1 MIGFIVRRDAF
12 LLRIAPPTLVLLI
25 SLFGGSTP
33 CHPNPEQSE
42 PKTAEPTR
50 EDCLAVVAQARAL
63 AEALPAEHLS
73 RYFAERYLLQAMAE
87 SGNGEFDECLEYA
100 GLAMD
105 EVRELRHVLQ
115 PGETLR
121 VLRPDE

>member
-1 MIGFIVRRDAF
+1 
-12 LLRIAPPTLVLLI
+12 LLRIAPLTLVLLI
-25 SLFGGSTP
+25 GPLGGGTP
-33 CHPNPEQSE
+33 CYSNPEQAK
-42 PKTAEPTR
+42 PKREAEPTR
-50 EDCLAVVAQARAL
+50 EACLAAVEQARAL
-63 AEALPAEHLS
+63 AATLPADHLS

-100 GLAMD
+100 VLATD
-105 EVRELRHVLQ
+105 EVKELRHVLQ

>member
-1 MIGFIVRRDAF
+1 

-25 SLFGGSTP
+25 GLLGGSTP
-33 CHPNPEQSE
+33 CHSNPGQSE
-42 PKTAEPTR
+42 PKTAAEPTR

-63 AEALPAEHLS
+63 AEALPTDHLS

-100 GLAMD
+100 ALAAD
-105 EVRELRHVLQ
+105 EVKELRHVLK

-121 VLRPDE
+121 VLRPEE

>member
-1 MIGFIVRRDAF
+1 VIGFIVRRDAF

-42 PKTAEPTR
+42 PTR

-73 RYFAERYLLQAMAE
+73 RDFAERYLRQGMAE

-105 EVRELRHVLQ
+105 EVRELRHVLP